1 MSIVTGDKE
10 KKPMSKKNK
19 TIVMVA
25 SIVGA
30 VGLIVV
36 LVFLAF
42 SSFNKNSFGDHNA
55 LKKLSVTVP
64 ENKKEAL
71 TFDESAVDGIEKIDK
86 ASGVVLKDGTGE
98 TISVGR
104 QANVR
109 YLMYAYAAAKA
120 PTADANNPENAATPS
135 ENQEKKWQK
144 FMSSWDFGESM
155 PVEIFDDEDKLLSEI
170 STSKQTDPTVYRLS
184 KLCNG
189 KKVGATFALFMPSSE
204 TGDDAEI
211 LIIGEIISQTDLN
224 VDPDAPELS
233 YDVPANAPEVKF
245 DENGKPTTINVPGDF
260 QKSDAVY
267 VKALKAGDGDDV
279 VTLDSTVS
287 VHYTGWLLDGT
298 KFDSSYDHGD
308 KPVDI
313 SLNDVIR
320 GWRYG
325 ITGQKVGAKLE
336 LLIPS
341 EHAYGKQA
349 TGKVPADSY
358 LVFYIEVNKVVKG
371 DAGKP
376 TNQ

>member
-1 MSIVTGDKE
+1 
-10 KKPMSKKNK
+10 MSKKNK

-25 SIVGA
+25 SMVGA
-30 VGLIVV
+30 IGLIVV
-36 LVFLAF
+36 PVFLLAF
-42 SSFNKNSFGDHNA
+42 SSFSKNSFGDHNNA

-71 TFDESAVDGIEKIDK
+71 TVDESTLDGIEKIDK
-86 ASGVVLKDGTGE
+86 VSGVVLKDGTGE

-104 QANVR
+104 QANIR

-120 PTADANNPENAATPS
+120 PTADASNPENAATSS

-144 FMSSWDFGESM
+144 FMSSWDFGKSM
-155 PVEIFDDEDKLLSEI
+155 PVEIFGDEDKLLSEI

-184 KLCNG
+184 KLCND
-189 KKVGATFALFMPSSE
+189 KKVGATFALFMPSLE
-204 TGDDAEI
+204 TGDDAKI
-211 LIIGEIISQTDLN
+211 LIVGEIISQTDLS
-224 VDPDAPELS
+224 VDPDAPKIS

-245 DENGKPTTINVPGDF
+245 DENSKPTTINVPGDF

-267 VKALKAGDGDDV
+267 VKVLKAGDDDDV
-279 VTLDSTVS
+279 ALDSTVS

-325 ITGQKVGAKLE
+325 IAGQKVGAKLE

-358 LVFYIEVNKVVKG
+358 LVFYVEVNKKVVKG

-376 TNQ
+376 ANQ